1 MPNAENQ
8 NFRELLSTVLGK
20 EIEVNESL
28 VPYDLKNATIE
39 SLIMDGFTKKQAQ
52 KLIASVEL
60 GKLVYQV
67 RLPRIATITSTK
79 EAGRYLEDKMK
90 DYQQEVFTVL
100 FLSSKNHIIK
110 ELEIFKGSVNASV
123 VHPREIFKEAVKYPT
138 ARMIVAHNHPS
149 GDTEPSQA
157 DLVFTQ
163 RLIECGNVMGIEL
176 LDHFI
181 VGQGFTSLREST
193 RMFS

>member
-39 SLIMDGFTKKQAQ
+39 SLIMDGFTKKKAQ

-90 DYQQEVFTVL
+90 DYQQEVFKVL

>member
-20 EIEVNESL
+20 EIEGNESL
-28 VPYDLKNATIE
+28 VPYDLKNATID

-60 GKLVYQV
+60 GKLVYQA

-79 EAGRYLEDKMK
+79 EAGHYLVDKMK

-110 ELEIFKGSVNASV
+110 ELEIFK
-123 VHPREIFKEAVKYPT
+123 EAVKYPT

-149 GDTEPSQA
+149 GDTQPSKA

>member
-8 NFRELLSTVLGK
+8 YFRELLSTVLGK

-28 VPYDLKNATIE
+28 VPYELKNATIE

-100 FLSSKNHIIK
+100 FLSSKNHILK
-110 ELEIFKGSVNASV
+110 EIEIFKGSVNASV

>member
-28 VPYDLKNATIE
+28 VPYDLKNATID

-60 GKLVYQV
+60 GKLVYQA

-79 EAGRYLEDKMK
+79 EAGHYLVDKMK

-149 GDTEPSQA
+149 GDTQPSQA

>member
-20 EIEVNESL
+20 EIEGNESL
-28 VPYDLKNATIE
+28 VPYDLKNATID

-60 GKLVYQV
+60 GKLVYQA

-79 EAGRYLEDKMK
+79 EAGHYLVDKMK

-149 GDTEPSQA
+149 GDTQPSKA

>member
-90 DYQQEVFTVL
+90 DYQQEVFKVL

>member
-8 NFRELLSTVLGK
+8 NFRDLLSTVLGK

>member
-28 VPYDLKNATIE
+28 VPYDLKNATID

-60 GKLVYQV
+60 GKLVYQA

-79 EAGRYLEDKMK
+79 EAGHYLVDKMK

-149 GDTEPSQA
+149 GDTQPSKA